1 MGVDL
6 SLGSAMGV
14 FDLNRGVGGRTVP
27 AADPVA
33 VERVSA
39 ALKEKLAADPIPS
52 VAAMVDKLKD
62 VAKL

>member
-1 MGVDL
+1 MA
-6 SLGSAMGV
+6 LGADV
-14 FDLNRGVGGRTVP
+14 L